1 MFKYVVFLYIC
12 IGFIFV
18 LKEDDDDT
26 SFEQVIDNDE
36 GEELH
41 LQKLAQQDEPATAT
55 DEEDQPDE
63 PSSRKYSYPIQYP
76 NTSKNISIKNIY
88 L

>member
-1 MFKYVVFLYIC
+1 MWFL
-12 IGFIFV
+12 FA
-18 LKEDDDDT
+18 LKEDDDDA

-41 LQKLAQQDEPATAT
+41 LQKLAQQDEPSTAT

-63 PSSRKYSYPIQYP
+63 PSSRKYSNPLNNIQTHPKIFRY
-76 NTSKNISIKNIY
+76 IKKLSN
-88 L
+88 